1 MANPF
6 KSIEREIK
14 KGINRLGDQVK
25 SGINKLGN
33 EVESGVKKVG
43 HEVES
48 GVKNA
53 GNTQSNMKWKA
64 LVKMQ
69 SMRLRHLAKSR
80 LTNWN
85 PNSKRLRIK
94 LRT

>member
-48 GVKNA
+48 GVKTA
-53 GNTQSNMKWKA
+53 PGNT
-64 LVKMQ
+64 VKHEVE
-69 SMRLRHLAKSR
+69 SVGKNAVL
-80 LTNWN
+80 
-85 PNSKRLRIK
+85 
-94 LRT
+94 